1 MNFVE
6 SGRLES
12 ESNTSLET
20 NWTVSSIT
28 VSDWLSDS
36 TLTVMI

>member
-28 VSDWLSDS
+28 VSSIV
-36 TLTVMI
+36 TTVMIFN